1 MCIGERIGG
10 FALETIKLKK
20 GPFEILLKIQS
31 KNHFWE
37 IADNWTDQIPIR
49 IEKYLDDF

>member
-1 MCIGERIGG
+1 MNRNWKNINFTPECIGERIGG

-37 IADNWTDQIPIR
+37 IADN
-49 IEKYLDDF
+49 